1 MDSEQQIFWTF
12 FITTMC
18 GFILAITRQM
28 YKSKCSRVSLCGI
41 NIERDV
47 RAEIELDEQTV
58 QRNQSTTDLESIK
71 SPTLPTLPTSP
82 RNNKV

>member
-18 GFILAITRQM
+18 GFILTMTRQM

-47 RAEIELDEQTV
+47 RAEIELDEQTI
-58 QRNQSTTDLESIK
+58 QRSQTSNDLESIK
-71 SPTLPTLPTSP
+71 SPTSP
-82 RNNKV
+82 RNNQV

>member
-28 YKSKCSRVSLCGI
+28 YKSKCTRVSLCGI

-71 SPTLPTLPTSP
+71 SPTSPTSPTSP
-82 RNNKV
+82 RNNQV

>member
-1 MDSEQQIFWTF
+1 MYMDSEQQIFWTF

-18 GFILAITRQM
+18 GFILTLTRQM

-41 NIERDV
+41 SIERDV

-58 QRNQSTTDLESIK
+58 QRNQSSADLESIK
-71 SPTLPTLPTSP
+71 SPTSP
-82 RNNKV
+82 RNNQV